1 MKYKCVNEDE
11 YKSNMCALSFIS
23 DQISE
28 TLEKVP
34 KVQKHM
40 KGYMFDSLVYRFKDY
55 QSRAFQMEVI
65 DLKNQGKYESD
76 ARNIVRDRHNRDL
89 MRFIEILNEAIGEH
103 D

>member
-1 MKYKCVNEDE
+1 ME
-11 YKSNMCALSFIS
+11 YKYVNKEEYENNIQALSFIS

-28 TLEKVP
+28 TLKELP
-34 KVQKHM
+34 KAQKHL

-55 QSRAFQMEVI
+55 QSRAFHMEVL
-65 DLKNQGKYESD
+65 DLKNQGKTELD
-76 ARNIVRDRHNRDL
+76 ARKIVRDRHDRDL